1 MPASLSSASTAS
13 ASISGALP
21 PATIV
26 FDLDGTLVDTAPD
39 LVASLNHA
47 VTQAGLAPVGYD
59 DLTHLV
65 GHGAQAMIERTFAM
79 RDKPLSKDDLAW
91 QMKEFV
97 AHYHATMPGA
107 SMPYPGVLDAM
118 DRLSAAGYLLAVC
131 TNKLEML
138 ARTLIDSLGLTA
150 RFAAITGGDTF
161 DVRKP
166 DAEHL
171 LATIRLAGGTPARA
185 VMIGDSRNDILVAH
199 NAAIPSIAVPF
210 GYSDVAVETL
220 GPSVVIT
227 HFTELTPDLVERL
240 LAGTA

>member
-1 MPASLSSASTAS
+1 LSNV
-13 ASISGALP
+13 
-21 PATIV
+21 TIV

-47 VTQAGLAPVGYD
+47 VTQAGLEPVGYD

-65 GHGAQAMIERTFAM
+65 GHGAQAMIERTFKL
-79 RDKPLSKDDLAW
+79 RDRTLSDDDLAW

-107 SMPYPGVLDAM
+107 STLYPGLLDAL
-118 DRLSAAGYLLAVC
+118 DRLSGAGYTLAVC
-131 TNKLEML
+131 TNKMEML
-138 ARTLIDSLGLTA
+138 AKTLLETLELTP

-171 LATIRLAGGTPARA
+171 LATIRLAGGTPSQA
-185 VMIGDSRNDILVAH
+185 VMIGDSRNDILVAR
-199 NAAIPSIAVPF
+199 NAAVPSIAVPF
-210 GYSDVAVETL
+210 GYSDVSVETL
-220 GPSVVIT
+220 EPTAIIHDFS
-227 HFTELTPDLVERL
+227 ELTPELVERL
-240 LAGTA
+240 VVAGA

>member
-1 MPASLSSASTAS
+1 MPLSTSAS
-13 ASISGALP
+13 ASSGALP

-79 RDKPLSKDDLAW
+79 REKPLSEDDLAW

-118 DRLSAAGYLLAVC
+118 DRLSAAGYRLAVC

-138 ARTLIDSLGLTA
+138 ARTLIEALGLTS

-166 DAEHL
+166 HAEHL
-171 LATIRLAGGTPARA
+171 LATIRLAGGTPGRA

-199 NAAIPSIAVPF
+199 NAEVPSIAVPF

-220 GPSVVIT
+220 APSVVIS

-240 LAGTA
+240 LAGQA

>member
-1 MPASLSSASTAS
+1 MSLSTSAS
-13 ASISGALP
+13 ASSGALP

-79 RDKPLSKDDLAW
+79 REKPLSEDDLAW

-118 DRLSAAGYLLAVC
+118 DRLSAAGYRLAVC

-138 ARTLIDSLGLTA
+138 ARTLIEALGLTS

-166 DAEHL
+166 HAEHL
-171 LATIRLAGGTPARA
+171 LATIRLAGGTPGRA

-199 NAAIPSIAVPF
+199 NAEVPSIAVPF

-220 GPSVVIT
+220 APSVVIS

-240 LAGTA
+240 LAGQA

>member
-1 MPASLSSASTAS
+1 MSSSSSAPSSS
-13 ASISGALP
+13 APSSSSLA

-65 GHGAQAMIERTFAM
+65 GHGAQAMIERTFKL
-79 RDKPLSKDDLAW
+79 RGKPLSDDDLAF

-107 SMPYPGVLDAM
+107 SAPYPGVLDAM
-118 DRLSAAGYLLAVC
+118 DRLSDAGYRLAVC

-138 ARTLIDSLGLTA
+138 ARTLLETLGLTG

-166 DAEHL
+166 HAEHL

-185 VMIGDSRNDILVAH
+185 VMIGDSRNDILVAQ

-220 GPSVVIT
+220 DPTVVIP
-227 HFTELTPDLVERL
+227 HFTELTPDLIERL
-240 LAGTA
+240 LADKA